1 MKKLLPLAVLAAL
14 SSVHVASAQA
24 ADVSAAV
31 GATGQSGM
39 TYRLGLSWDWDKS
52 WWQTST
58 GRLTGYWDA
67 GYTYWEGGDEGAG
80 KHSLSFAP
88 VFVYEFA
95 GDSIKPFI
103 EAGIGVAAFSGT
115 RVGDQN
121 LGSSL
126 NFEDRIGAGLKFANG
141 QSVGVRAIHY
151 SNAGLKQ
158 LLVLGG
164 SLGAEPLNKLLPEAL
179 AQVPLE
185 IRPAIRHQAG
195 RQHAEITA
203 ERYRTVAVEADVAP
217 FISDM
222 AAAYA
227 WADLVICRA
236 GALTVSELTAAGL
249 PAFLVPLP
257 HAIDDHQTR
266 NAEFLVRSGAGR
278 LLPQKSTGAA
288 ELAAQ
293 LSEVLMHPETLRS
306 MADQARSLAKPEA
319 TRTVVDACLEVARG

>member
-52 WWQTST
+52 WWQSST

-80 KHSLSFAP
+80 K
-88 VFVYEFA
+88 
-95 GDSIKPFI
+95 SIKPFI

-158 LLVLGG
+158 PNDGIESY
-164 SLGAEPLNKLLPEAL
+164 SLFYKIP
-179 AQVPLE
+179 
-185 IRPAIRHQAG
+185 I
-195 RQHAEITA
+195 
-203 ERYRTVAVEADVAP
+203 
-217 FISDM
+217 
-222 AAAYA
+222 
-227 WADLVICRA
+227 
-236 GALTVSELTAAGL
+236 
-249 PAFLVPLP
+249 
-257 HAIDDHQTR
+257 
-266 NAEFLVRSGAGR
+266 
-278 LLPQKSTGAA
+278 
-288 ELAAQ
+288 
-293 LSEVLMHPETLRS
+293 
-306 MADQARSLAKPEA
+306 
-319 TRTVVDACLEVARG
+319 